1 MAAVA
6 LVGIV
11 ALDLA
16 AGQGL
21 GLVEHLIQGM
31 AVVRASGQRL
41 GMQDELAALAASFG
55 GGERDLDAELV
66 WRLRLALADAFGL
79 QRVPGSE
86 LPASLTL
93 FLAVDLAG
101 LGSRH
106 GEGLAQPLVGA
117 DLAGRVR

>member
-55 GGERDLDAELV
+55 GGERDLDAKLV
-66 WRLRLALADAFGL
+66 
-79 QRVPGSE
+79 
-86 LPASLTL
+86 
-93 FLAVDLAG
+93 
-101 LGSRH
+101 
-106 GEGLAQPLVGA
+106 
-117 DLAGRVR
+117 